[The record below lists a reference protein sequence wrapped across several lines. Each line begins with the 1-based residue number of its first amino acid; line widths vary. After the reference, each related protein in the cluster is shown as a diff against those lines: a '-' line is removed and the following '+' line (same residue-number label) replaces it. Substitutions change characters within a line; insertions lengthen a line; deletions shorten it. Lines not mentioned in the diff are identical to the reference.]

1 MLEPLLEVLSAQRV
15 ILASSSPRR
24 CEILRKIGLKFEVI
38 PSRFEETLDKT
49 AFKYPFEYVLENSRQ
64 KALEVAGRVNKS
76 DKPTLII
83 GSDTVVVLDEVIL
96 EKPKD
101 KENAYSMLKSLSGK
115 DHAVFS
121 GVTLLQREGAKEPCI
136 TQFYE
141 ETLVSFGTLTDE
153 VIQAYI
159 ATGEP
164 IARTGLKYGIQGI
177 GGTLVK
183 SIHGDYFNV
192 MGFPLY
198 HFCVQMRK
206 LYSDNSS

>member
-1 MLEPLLEVLSAQRV
+1 MATQQKLLALFA
-15 ILASSSPRR
+15 
-24 CEILRKIGLKFEVI
+24 GLKFEVI

-164 IARTGLKYGIQGI
+164 MDKAGSYGIQGI

-206 LYSDNSS
+206 LFSDNSS

>member
-164 IARTGLKYGIQGI
+164 MDKAGSYGIQGI

-206 LYSDNSS
+206 LFSDSSS

>member
-1 MLEPLLEVLSAQRV
+1 M
-15 ILASSSPRR
+15 
-24 CEILRKIGLKFEVI
+24 KFEVV

-76 DKPTLII
+76 DKLTLII

-164 IARTGLKYGIQGI
+164 MDKAGSYGIQGI

-206 LYSDNSS
+206 LFSDNSS

>member
-1 MLEPLLEVLSAQRV
+1 MATQQKLLALFA
-15 ILASSSPRR
+15 
-24 CEILRKIGLKFEVI
+24 GLKFEVI

-164 IARTGLKYGIQGI
+164 MDKAGSYGIQGI

-206 LYSDNSS
+206 LFSDSSS